1 LDRSKKE
8 QVVAELQEKLKDVKL
23 AILADYSGLNV
34 TKITELRNELRKS
47 DAEIRVIKNTLFKLA
62 SKDSEFNLFD
72 EHLKGPLALIM
83 NFGDVV
89 EPTKVLVDFA
99 KKNAELELK
108 VGVMNG
114 AVLTKEQVQ
123 TLSELPSREV
133 LLGKLLSIMVGAQ
146 TSLVTVLSG
155 VPRQFVQLL
164 EAYRVKKEKEN

>member
-1 LDRSKKE
+1 LDRSRKE

-34 TKITELRNELRKS
+34 SKITELRNELRKS

-62 SKDSEFNLFD
+62 SKDLEFNLFD
-72 EHLKGPLALIM
+72 DHLKGPLALIM

-99 KKNAELELK
+99 KKNAALELK

-114 AVLTKEQVQ
+114 AFLTKEQIQ

-133 LLGKLLSIMVGAQ
+133 LLGKLLSVMVGAQ
-146 TSLVTVLSG
+146 TSLVNVLSG

>member
-1 LDRSKKE
+1 MDRSRKE

-23 AILADYSGLNV
+23 AILVDYSGLNV
-34 TKITELRNELRKS
+34 TKITELRHELRKS

-62 SKDSEFNLFD
+62 SKDLEFNLFD
-72 EHLKGPLALIM
+72 DHLKGPLALIM

-89 EPTKVLVDFA
+89 EPTKALVDFA
-99 KKNAELELK
+99 KKNAELELR
-108 VGVMNG
+108 VGVMSG
-114 AVLTKEQVQ
+114 TLLTTEQIRA
-123 TLSELPSREV
+123 LSELPSREV
-133 LLGKLLSIMVGAQ
+133 LLGKLLSVMVGAQ

>member
-1 LDRSKKE
+1 MDRSRKE

-34 TKITELRNELRKS
+34 SKITELRNELRKS

-62 SKDSEFNLFD
+62 SKDLEFNLFD
-72 EHLKGPLALIM
+72 DHLKGPLALIM

-99 KKNAELELK
+99 KKNAALELK

-114 AVLTKEQVQ
+114 AFLTKEQIQ

-133 LLGKLLSIMVGAQ
+133 LLGKLLSVMVGAQ
-146 TSLVTVLSG
+146 TSLVNVLSG